1 MQTKAPCL
9 FYLWYSDHAK
19 AWFSFRRILPP
30 REYSFE
36 EAKGMLLNP
45 EKIKEAIKEHT
56 RNSSDTNTDE
66 ANNTRRDLG
75 QILGLADT
83 DMINLIVENT
93 ITKSIGLVDLMARV
107 LKDDL
112 NRPRN
117 ILTDIIRIAKMQ
129 QATVTHTYNFDEP
142 PEGALGTKSAM
153 AERKREKEK
162 REIDAIYSAE
172 RPTREQLIADT
183 ATRPQKRLEFGIRT
197 FGEDAITA
205 LQGNINETPPEATQP
220 TDEPSDESST
230 GDISTPPIHKT
241 RANLMDFKGQKIFRE
256 QCALTDPEST
266 PSDIIN
272 ERLVGINDKEETEQP
287 DIEFGQY
294 HHAVAVQK
302 GLMDLLEAF
311 GFTSPFDY
319 ETYITIDD
327 TKLEAIKSALANLDR
342 AQNGVSRSHGR
353 AVYGTSGG
361 VAARTRPLPKKIQSN
376 PHAPNCKQCGS

>member
-45 EKIKEAIKEHT
+45 MKIDEALKEHT
-56 RNSSDTNTDE
+56 RNSSDTNTDD
-66 ANNTRRDLG
+66 ANNTQRDLG
-75 QILGLADT
+75 QILNLVDT
-83 DMINLIVENT
+83 DMINSTVENK
-93 ITKSIGLVDLMARV
+93 ITKHIGLVDLMARV

-129 QATVTHTYNFDEP
+129 EATVTHTYNFDEP

-183 ATRPQKRLEFGIRT
+183 ATREQKRLEFAIGT
-197 FGEDAITA
+197 YGEGAITT
-205 LQGNINETPPEATQP
+205 LQGDIDETSPEATQP
-220 TDEPSDESST
+220 TDEPSDESSSSS
-230 GDISTPPIHKT
+230 GGGISTPSIQKS
-241 RANLMDFKGQKIFRE
+241 RANLMDFKGQKTFRE

-266 PSDIIN
+266 PSCIIN
-272 ERLVGINDKEETEQP
+272 GRLVRTDDNEETEQP
-287 DIEFGQY
+287 ELDIEFGQY
-294 HHAVAVQK
+294 HHTAAVQK
-302 GLMDLLEAF
+302 GSLNC
-311 GFTSPFDY
+311 S
-319 ETYITIDD
+319 
-327 TKLEAIKSALANLDR
+327 K
-342 AQNGVSRSHGR
+342 RSDSTHHS
-353 AVYGTSGG
+353 T
-361 VAARTRPLPKKIQSN
+361 TRHPLP
-376 PHAPNCKQCGS
+376 